1 MKMSFFPGK
10 LFLESKPDGAYEL
23 RFGDEVQTFR
33 SEKPAIQAFQQIRVR
48 LEKDF
53 PAKEPTIEERRALL
67 QKEIADSALGHNPLR
82 NAGPKKKTGTRTFG

>member
-10 LFLESKPDGAYEL
+10 LFLESTAEGKYEL
-23 RFGDEVQTFR
+23 RFGEEVQAFK
-33 SEKPAIQAFQQIRVR
+33 SEKQAVQAFQQIRLR

-53 PAKEPTIEERRALL
+53 PMQEPTLEERRALL
-67 QKEIADSALGHNPLR
+67 QKEIADSAVGHTSLR

>member
-10 LFLESKPDGAYEL
+10 LFLEQAPDGAFDL
-23 RFGDEVQTFR
+23 RFGDEVQRFR
-33 SEKPAIQAFQQIRVR
+33 SQKSAVKAFLALRSR

-53 PAKEPTIEERRALL
+53 PSRELSPEERRNLFVRDVV
-67 QKEIADSALGHNPLR
+67 DSAVGHNTLR

>member
-10 LFLESKPDGAYEL
+10 LFLESKADGAYEL
-23 RFGDEVQTFR
+23 RFGEEVQMFR
-33 SEKPAIQAFQQIRVR
+33 SEKRAVQAFQEIRSR

-53 PAKEPTIEERRALL
+53 PAKEPTLEERRALL
-67 QKEIADSALGHNPLR
+67 QKEIADSAIGHNSMR